1 MARDE
6 TVREPDA
13 DSPLLDRRAYLR
25 LAGVAAASVAVAGA
39 SESVEAAGP
48 SVPADETRS
57 PERDHDDRVDH
68 ADDSRRR
75 AENVATE

>member
-13 DSPLLDRRAYLR
+13 EPPLLDRRAYLR

-39 SESVEAAGP
+39 SESVDAAGP
-48 SVPADETRS
+48 STPADETRPS
-57 PERDHDDRVDH
+57 ERSHDDRFDRP
-68 ADDSRRR
+68 DDSGKRI
-75 AENVATE
+75 ENVATE

>member
-13 DSPLLDRRAYLR
+13 EPLLDRRAYLR

-39 SESVEAAGP
+39 SESVAAAGP
-48 SVPADETRS
+48 STPAGQTR
-57 PERDHDDRVDH
+57 PLGCGRTDRPDCSE
-68 ADDSRRR
+68 DSRRR
-75 AENVATE
+75 PENAATE